1 MKVAVIN
8 YTGTVGK
15 TTVAAHLLAP
25 RMDNAPIYAI
35 ESINET
41 AEGLGLDVDKMRGEQ
56 FKGFFNKL
64 LKTDNAIIDIGASN
78 VEAFLNGMS
87 QFEDS
92 HEEIDYFIIPVTSG
106 TKEMKETI
114 SMLMD
119 LAKLEIPAEKIR
131 LLFNRVGPDLEEEF
145 SILLNYI
152 NKQKNCTVNMHASIA
167 ENELFDLLAV
177 KKLSIDALLNDETDY
192 KAKIKE
198 LGKEGDKK
206 LKDHYADMHVT
217 KSLAKSVNKNLDA
230 AFNALFA

>member
-1 MKVAVIN
+1 MKVAIIN

-35 ESINET
+35 ETINET

-56 FKGFFNKL
+56 FKSFFNKL
-64 LKTDNAIIDIGASN
+64 LKTDNAIIDVGASN

-106 TKEMKETI
+106 TKEIKETI

-131 LLFNRVGPDLEEEF
+131 LLFNRVGPDVEEEF

-152 NKQKNCTVNMHASIA
+152 NKQKNCTVNIHASIA

-217 KSLAKSVNKNLDA
+217 KSLAKSVNKNLDV
-230 AFNALFA
+230 AFKALFA